1 MIRHTRYRQIALLP
15 MKAHSARVS
24 GKNFREFAGKP
35 LFRWVLDTLLDLDE
49 VELIVIDTD
58 ARAILAQK
66 GVREDA
72 RVQIRDRKPEL
83 CGDSVSMN
91 LILADD
97 LEAVPAD
104 CYLMTHTTNPL
115 LSTATIR
122 AALQEFRHALTA
134 GSADSLFS
142 VNRYQSRFYRPD
154 GSAINHDPAR
164 LIPTQELEPWYEE
177 NSNLYLFTTESFR
190 ATSARIGRKP
200 LLFPTPKLES
210 LDIDTP
216 ADWEL
221 AELAARARLAR
232 RGG

>member
-72 RVQIRDRKPEL
+72 RVHIRDRKPEL

-115 LSTATIR
+115 LSPATIR
-122 AALQEFRHALTA
+122 AALKEFRHALAA

-142 VNRYQSRFYRPD
+142 VNRVQSRFYRPD

-164 LIPTQELEPWYEE
+164 LVPTQELEPWYEE
-177 NSNLYLFTTESFR
+177 NSNLYLFTAESFR

-221 AELAARARLAR
+221 AELAARARLER
-232 RGG
+232 QGG